1 MIEVMLIIKMNIKG
15 LIQFVIVS
23 VFKKEIFVILEDEV
37 VIKLIVE
44 LEVEIDIL
52 KGMFEKVVE
61 L

>member
-52 KGMFEKVVE
+52 KGMFDKVVE

>member
-1 MIEVMLIIKMNIKG
+1 MLIIKMNIKG

-52 KGMFEKVVE
+52 KGMFDKVVE